1 MLNPIYTIC
10 LPPESNPTLLLTLPC
25 ISFHRLGKGFA
36 GVMKRWGFGGQPAS
50 HGAGVHRHP
59 GGMGGAQDPGRV
71 FPGKKMGGHMGV
83 DKRTVTNLKVRPH
96 FTSTPPPPL
105 TLLHYAHE

>member
-1 MLNPIYTIC
+1 MFFSLC
-10 LPPESNPTLLLTLPC
+10 LC
-25 ISFHRLGKGFA
+25 RVGKGFA

-71 FPGKKMGGHMGV
+71 FPGKKMGGHLGAKKQTMA
-83 DKRTVTNLKVRPH
+83 NLKVM
-96 FTSTPPPPL
+96 
-105 TLLHYAHE
+105 LLLFFYCILF